1 MPMQELVTPI
11 NLVEI
16 FSSIQG
22 EGLFVGCRQVFVRLA
37 GCNLSCRYCDTR
49 DSFAVPAAARVE
61 TEAGSRLF
69 GSITNPVAA
78 AELYDTVANLCRTPH
93 HSISL
98 TGGEPLLQPQA
109 VAALSS
115 LRSKGVRLYLET
127 NGTLPTAL
135 AQVIQHIDIVS
146 MDFKL
151 PSELPKNQAYWQEH
165 AEFLKVACQR
175 EVFVKIVL
183 SGRTSSSEL
192 EQAVAL
198 ICNIDPAIP
207 LILQPVTPVNG
218 VTPVVPEQV
227 LRWQELALAKLR
239 NVRVIPQTHKLMGQ
253 L

>member
-1 MPMQELVTPI
+1 MQENVVSPM
-11 NLVEI
+11 NLIEI
-16 FSSIQG
+16 ISSIQG

-37 GCNLSCRYCDTR
+37 GCNLFCRYCDTR

-61 TEAGSRLF
+61 TEAGSRMF

-78 AELYDTVANLCRTPH
+78 SELFAAVANLCRTPH

-109 VAALSS
+109 VVALSP
-115 LRSKGVRLYLET
+115 LRDKGVRLYLET
-127 NGTLPTAL
+127 NGTLPTIL

-151 PSELPKNQAYWQEH
+151 PSELPEQQEYWQEH

-183 SGRTSSSEL
+183 SGRTSPSEL
-192 EQAVAL
+192 ERAIAL
-198 ICNIDPAIP
+198 ICDINPAIP
-207 LILQPVTPVNG
+207 LILQPVTPVHG

-227 LRWQELALAKLR
+227 LRWQELALASLQ

>member
-1 MPMQELVTPI
+1 MQENVVSPI

-37 GCNLSCRYCDTR
+37 GCNLFCRYCDTR

-61 TEAGSRLF
+61 TEAGSRMF

-78 AELYDTVANLCRTPH
+78 SELFAAVANLCRTPH

-109 VAALSS
+109 VVALSP
-115 LRSKGVRLYLET
+115 LRDKGVRLYLET
-127 NGTLPTAL
+127 NGTLPKAL

-146 MDFKL
+146 IDFKL
-151 PSELPKNQAYWQEH
+151 PSELPEQQEYWQEH

-183 SGRTSSSEL
+183 SGRTSPSEL
-192 EQAVAL
+192 ERAIAL
-198 ICNIDPAIP
+198 ICDINPAIP
-207 LILQPVTPVNG
+207 LILQPVTPVHG

-227 LRWQELALAKLR
+227 LRWQELALASLQ

>member
-1 MPMQELVTPI
+1 MQENVVSPI

-37 GCNLSCRYCDTR
+37 GCNLFCRYCDTR

-61 TEAGSRLF
+61 TEAGSRMF

-78 AELYDTVANLCRTPH
+78 SELFAAVANLCRTPH

-109 VAALSS
+109 VVALSP
-115 LRSKGVRLYLET
+115 LRDKGVRLYLET
-127 NGTLPTAL
+127 NGTLPTIL

-151 PSELPKNQAYWQEH
+151 PSELPEQQEYWQEH

-183 SGRTSSSEL
+183 SGRTSPSEL
-192 EQAVAL
+192 ERAIAL
-198 ICNIDPAIP
+198 ICDINPAIP
-207 LILQPVTPVNG
+207 LILQPVTPVHG

-227 LRWQELALAKLR
+227 LRWQELALASLQ

>member
-1 MPMQELVTPI
+1 MQENVVSPI

-37 GCNLSCRYCDTR
+37 GCNLFCRYCDTR

-61 TEAGSRLF
+61 TDAGSRVF

-78 AELYDTVANLCRTPH
+78 SELFAAVANLCRTPH

-109 VAALSS
+109 VVALSP
-115 LRSKGVRLYLET
+115 LRDKGVRLYLET
-127 NGTLPTAL
+127 NGTLPTIL

-151 PSELPKNQAYWQEH
+151 PSELPEQQEYWQEH

-183 SGRTSSSEL
+183 SGRTSPSEL
-192 EQAVAL
+192 EKAIAL
-198 ICNIDPAIP
+198 ICDINPAIP
-207 LILQPVTPVNG
+207 LILQPVTPVDG

-227 LRWQELALAKLR
+227 LRWQELALASLQ

>member
-1 MPMQELVTPI
+1 MPMPELVTPI
-11 NLVEI
+11 NIIEI

-49 DSFAVPAAARVE
+49 DSFAVPAAAHVE
-61 TEAGSRLF
+61 TEAGSRVF
-69 GSITNPVAA
+69 EFFANPFSASK
-78 AELYDTVANLCRTPH
+78 LYDAVANLCRTPH

-109 VAALSS
+109 VAALSP
-115 LRSKGVRLYLET
+115 LRNKGVRLYLET
-127 NGTLPTAL
+127 NGTLPKAL
-135 AQVIQHIDIVS
+135 EQVIQQIDIVS

-151 PSELPKNQAYWQEH
+151 PSELPTNQAYWQEH

-183 SGRTSSSEL
+183 SGRTSPSEL
-192 EQAVAL
+192 EQALAL
-198 ICNIDPAIP
+198 IYDIDPAIP

-218 VTPVVPEQV
+218 VAPVVPEQV
-227 LRWQELALAKLR
+227 LRWQELALTKLR

>member
-1 MPMQELVTPI
+1 MQENVVSPM

-37 GCNLSCRYCDTR
+37 GCNLFCRYCDTR

-61 TEAGSRLF
+61 TEAGSRMF

-78 AELYDTVANLCRTPH
+78 SELFAAVANLCRTPH

-109 VAALSS
+109 VVALSP
-115 LRSKGVRLYLET
+115 LRDKGVRLYLET
-127 NGTLPTAL
+127 NGTLPTIL

-151 PSELPKNQAYWQEH
+151 PSELPEQQEYWQEH

-183 SGRTSSSEL
+183 SGRTSPSEL
-192 EQAVAL
+192 ERAIAL
-198 ICNIDPAIP
+198 ICDINPAIP
-207 LILQPVTPVNG
+207 LILQPVTPVHG

-227 LRWQELALAKLR
+227 LRWQELALASLQ

>member
-1 MPMQELVTPI
+1 MQENVVSPI

-37 GCNLSCRYCDTR
+37 GCNLFCRYCDTR

-61 TEAGSRLF
+61 TEAGSRMF

-78 AELYDTVANLCRTPH
+78 SELFAAVANLCRTPH

-109 VAALSS
+109 VVALSP
-115 LRSKGVRLYLET
+115 LRDKGVRLYLET
-127 NGTLPTAL
+127 NGTLPKAL
-135 AQVIQHIDIVS
+135 AQVILHIDIVS

-151 PSELPKNQAYWQEH
+151 PSELPEQQEYWQEH

-183 SGRTSSSEL
+183 SGRTSPSEL
-192 EQAVAL
+192 ERAIAL
-198 ICNIDPAIP
+198 ICDINPAIP
-207 LILQPVTPVNG
+207 LILQPVTPVHG

-227 LRWQELALAKLR
+227 LRWQELALASLQ

>member
-1 MPMQELVTPI
+1 MQEHVVSPI

-37 GCNLSCRYCDTR
+37 GCNLFCRYCDTR
-49 DSFAVPAAARVE
+49 DSFTVPAAAHVE
-61 TEAGSRLF
+61 TDAGGRMF

-78 AELYDTVANLCRTPH
+78 SELFAAVANLCRTPH

-109 VAALSS
+109 IVALSP
-115 LRSKGVRLYLET
+115 LRDKGVRLYLET
-127 NGTLPTAL
+127 NGTLPTIL

-151 PSELPKNQAYWQEH
+151 PSELPEQQEYWQEH

-183 SGRTSSSEL
+183 SGRTSPNEL
-192 EQAVAL
+192 EKAIAL
-198 ICNIDPAIP
+198 ICDTNPAIP
-207 LILQPVTPVNG
+207 LILQPVTPVHG

-227 LRWQELALAKLR
+227 LRWQELALASLQ

>member
-1 MPMQELVTPI
+1 MPMQELVTSI

-61 TEAGSRLF
+61 NEAGSRVF
-69 GSITNPVAA
+69 ESIPNPVAA
-78 AELYDTVANLCRTPH
+78 AELYDAVANLCRSPH

-98 TGGEPLLQPQA
+98 TGGEPLLQPKA
-109 VAALSS
+109 VAALSP
-115 LRSKGVRLYLET
+115 LRKKGVKLYLET

-135 AQVIQHIDIVS
+135 AQVIQQIDIVS

-151 PSELPKNQAYWQEH
+151 PSELPENQAYWQEH
-165 AEFLKVACQR
+165 ADFLKVACQR

-183 SGRTSSSEL
+183 SGRTSPSEL
-192 EQAVAL
+192 EQAIAL
-198 ICNIDPAIP
+198 ICDIDPAIP

-227 LRWQELALAKLR
+227 LRWQELALARLR

>member
-1 MPMQELVTPI
+1 MQENVVSPM

-37 GCNLSCRYCDTR
+37 GCNLFCRYCDTR

-61 TEAGSRLF
+61 TDAGSRVF

-78 AELYDTVANLCRTPH
+78 SELFAAVANLCRTPH

-109 VAALSS
+109 VVALSP
-115 LRSKGVRLYLET
+115 LRDKGVRLYLET
-127 NGTLPTAL
+127 NGTLPKAL

-151 PSELPKNQAYWQEH
+151 PSELPEQQEYWQEH

-183 SGRTSSSEL
+183 SGRTSPSEL
-192 EQAVAL
+192 ERAIAL
-198 ICNIDPAIP
+198 ICDINPAIP
-207 LILQPVTPVNG
+207 LILQPVTPVHG

-227 LRWQELALAKLR
+227 LRWQELALASLQ

>member
-1 MPMQELVTPI
+1 MSMPELVTPI

-49 DSFAVPAAARVE
+49 ESFAIPAAARVE
-61 TEAGSRLF
+61 TEAGSRVF
-69 GSITNPVAA
+69 ESITNPVAA
-78 AELYDTVANLCRTPH
+78 SKWHDAVANLCRPPH
-93 HSISL
+93 HSIRL

-109 VAALSS
+109 VAALSP
-115 LRSKGVRLYLET
+115 LRKKGVKLYLET
-127 NGTLPTAL
+127 NGTLPKTL
-135 AQVIQHIDIVS
+135 AQVIQQIDIVS

-151 PSELPKNQAYWQEH
+151 PSELPENQAYWQEH
-165 AEFLKVACQR
+165 ADFLKVACQR

-183 SGRTSSSEL
+183 SGRTSPSEL
-192 EQAVAL
+192 EQAIAL
-198 ICNIDPAIP
+198 ICDIDPAIP

-227 LRWQELALAKLR
+227 LRWQELALARLR

>member
-1 MPMQELVTPI
+1 M
-11 NLVEI
+11 
-16 FSSIQG
+16 
-22 EGLFVGCRQVFVRLA
+22 
-37 GCNLSCRYCDTR
+37 
-49 DSFAVPAAARVE
+49 
-61 TEAGSRLF
+61 
-69 GSITNPVAA
+69 
-78 AELYDTVANLCRTPH
+78 
-93 HSISL
+93 
-98 TGGEPLLQPQA
+98 LQPQA

-183 SGRTSSSEL
+183 SGRTSPSEL
-192 EQAVAL
+192 ERAIAL
-198 ICNIDPAIP
+198 ICDINPAIP
-207 LILQPVTPVNG
+207 LILQPVTPVHG

-227 LRWQELALAKLR
+227 LRWQELALASLQ

>member
-1 MPMQELVTPI
+1 MQENVVSPM

-37 GCNLSCRYCDTR
+37 GCNLFCRYCDTR

-61 TEAGSRLF
+61 TEAGSRMF

-78 AELYDTVANLCRTPH
+78 SELFAAVANLCRTPH

-109 VAALSS
+109 VVALSP
-115 LRSKGVRLYLET
+115 LRDKGVRLYLET
-127 NGTLPTAL
+127 NGTLPTIL
-135 AQVIQHIDIVS
+135 EQVIQHIDIVS

-151 PSELPKNQAYWQEH
+151 PSELPEQQEYWQEH

-183 SGRTSSSEL
+183 SGRTSPSEL
-192 EQAVAL
+192 ERAIAL
-198 ICNIDPAIP
+198 ICDINPAIP
-207 LILQPVTPVNG
+207 LILQPVTPVHG

-227 LRWQELALAKLR
+227 LRWQELALASLQ